1 MRGWLKGALLS
12 TSVFGASWTGAVSY
26 WRSTNRM
33 PSTFDLFVWMAA
45 LPLALL
51 LAFWIGRR
59 IRAARAA
66 AAVAPAPDAPATLPD
81 APPALPALAIL
92 AAAVRT
98 PHGDGV
104 HELVQAVGEG
114 RARPGLDPELV
125 DIDGFPL
132 ISARAALDDVVELRA
147 QVDAWRG
154 STGLADPRFTQEQ
167 WRALALGTQVAAEL
181 VAQAAGHPQLR
192 IHATLGPD
200 WNEAQRALAAAWLAA
215 LATQGGWPAQQV
227 QATSHAIPA
236 ATLLAQL
243 ADGAGRTRE
252 GVFAIVLSFGSQI
265 GEASVD
271 DLARRGVL
279 FGAANAQGLI
289 PGEAAAGLLVSDEKH
304 AAQAGVDATTLQLT
318 SAPRAA
324 NENSRKPDAA
334 ALRGLSGT
342 LLPDDAA
349 AGAVTA
355 IFADAGHRSAAQLEL
370 MKFAGEALPAL
381 DLGEDL
387 TALGGAC
394 GHCGEAPF
402 LAALALAHQHALDT
416 AGAALCVGIED
427 PSQRTA
433 ALVRPG
439 AALT

>member
-1 MRGWLKGALLS
+1 MRNWLKGALLS
-12 TSVFGASWTGAVSY
+12 TSVFGASWIGAVSY

-33 PSTFDLFVWMAA
+33 PSPLDLLAWLAV

-51 LAFWIGRR
+51 LAYWIGRR
-59 IRAARAA
+59 IVAARAA
-66 AAVAPAPDAPATLPD
+66 PAAAPVSDAPVAAPDT
-81 APPALPALAIL
+81 PPALPTLGIL

-98 PHGDGV
+98 PHGASTP
-104 HELVQAVGEG
+104 ELAQAVGEG
-114 RARPGLDPELV
+114 HARPGLDPELV

-132 ISARAALDDVVELRA
+132 LSARAALDDVVELRA
-147 QVDAWRG
+147 QVDAWR
-154 STGLADPRFTQEQ
+154 SSAGLADPRFTQEQ

-181 VAQAAGHPQLR
+181 LAQAAGHPQLR

-215 LATQGGWPAQQV
+215 LAMEGGWPAQQV
-227 QATSHAIPA
+227 QASSHAIPA

-243 ADGAGRTRE
+243 ADGAGRTRD

-271 DLARRGVL
+271 ALARRGAL
-279 FGAANAQGLI
+279 FGAANTQGLI
-289 PGEAAAGLLVSDEKH
+289 PGEAAAGLLIADEGQ
-304 AAQAGVDATTLQLT
+304 AALAGVDATTLQLA

-334 ALRGLSGT
+334 ALRGLSGA
-342 LLPDDAA
+342 LLPDAAA

-370 MKFAGEALPAL
+370 MKFAGDALPDL
-381 DLGEDL
+381 DAGQDL
-387 TALGGAC
+387 TSLGAAC

-402 LAALALAHQHALDT
+402 LAAIALAHQHTLDT